1 MVPTSASA
9 AVRIAATTGD
19 LAALAEAV
27 GGDHVRVDALSAPT
41 EDTHYVDPRP
51 DKIVVLS
58 RADLLIATGLDLE
71 VGWLPQL
78 QVNSRNRNIQV
89 GGEGYFDA
97 SSHIDIMGAAQGPVD
112 RSQGDVHPAGNP
124 HYTRDPRRMASVAEA
139 LGDKLATIDPEH
151 ADYYRAQA
159 QEFADRARRVA
170 QQARERFDTLSEQQR
185 KLVIY
190 HKSFEY
196 LTDLL
201 NLSIVA
207 TIEPRPGIE
216 PNPRHVST
224 VLRRMRAQNASVI
237 IQEEYYPRNVADTLA
252 NLTDAEL
259 VVIPAQ
265 TRFKDGQS
273 YFEHFEEVADALYNA
288 LSSGGE

>member
-1 MVPTSASA
+1 MAT
-9 AVRIAATTGD
+9 VRIAATTGD

-27 GGDHVRVDALSAPT
+27 GGEHVRVDLLSAPT
-41 EDTHYVDPRP
+41 EDPHYVDPRP
-51 DKIVVLS
+51 DKIVKLS

-78 QVNSRNRNIQV
+78 QVNSRNRDIQV

-97 SSHIDIMGAAQGPVD
+97 SSYVDVMGEAQGPVD
-112 RSQGDVHPAGNP
+112 RSQGDVHPGGNP
-124 HYTRDPRRMASVAEA
+124 HFTRDPRRMASLAEA
-139 LGDKLATIDPEH
+139 LGEKLASIDPEH
-151 ADYYRAQA
+151 AEDYRTQA
-159 QEFADRARRVA
+159 NEFADRASRVA
-170 QQARERFDTLSEQQR
+170 REARERFRGLTQQQR
-185 KLVIY
+185 KIVIY

-201 NLSIVA
+201 ALSVVA

-216 PNPRHVST
+216 PNPRHVSS
-224 VLRRMRAQNASVI
+224 VLSRMRAQDVGVI
-237 IQEEYYPRNVADTLA
+237 LQEEFYPQNVADTLA

-259 VVIPAQ
+259 VVIPGH
-265 TRFKDGQS
+265 TRFGDGQT
-273 YFEHFEEVADALYNA
+273 YFEHFEEVADALFRA